1 MYFAFVTY
9 SSSGSREAEAVPEP
23 RADELASQHAG
34 DLADGTYVIRS
45 SKRPS
50 SALEAKGGRTAT
62 GTAVSLYDVN
72 GTVAQAWTVTHEGD
86 YVVIRNAKSGRAI
99 DPTGP
104 SSDPGTKLQL
114 WDASGTRPQRW
125 IAIRR
130 DDGSYE
136 FRSAMDPDAAFDLT

>member
-1 MYFAFVTY
+1 M
-9 SSSGSREAEAVPEP
+9 
-23 RADELASQHAG
+23 
-34 DLADGTYVIRS
+34 IRS
-45 SKRPS
+45 AKRPAA
-50 SALEAKGGRTAT
+50 ALEAKGGRTAN
-62 GTAVSLYDVN
+62 GTAVSLYDAN

-86 YVVIRNAKSGRAI
+86 YVVLRNAKSGRAI

-130 DDGSYE
+130 GDGSYE
-136 FRSAMDPDAAFDLT
+136 FRSAMDPDAAFDLTSGKTSNGTRAQLYTANGTEAQSWLLSVSK